1 MNRTKSTHGEINQL
15 ILVNEVLSPDAT
27 VAIGPGT
34 MDRVFPPLRRTSW
47 RLEIRGRPED
57 QAARGHGHMWHHG
70 GIIFSY
76 KYGFITF

>member
-15 ILVNEVLSPDAT
+15 ILVNEVVSPDAD

-57 QAARGHGHMWHHG
+57 QAARGARVHVAPRWHN
-70 GIIFSY
+70 IQL
-76 KYGFITF
+76 